1 MLITTLYFKQ
11 YSDYL
16 LSTND
21 DLEVTWG
28 LVELI
33 ILLGYES
40 ATGNGCQ
47 NTIFF
52 FLHPSLSMRYRSAY
66 SPCKLQCKGF
76 LNLLLRT
83 TAF

>member
-21 DLEVTWG
+21 DFEVTWG
-28 LVELI
+28 MVELI
-33 ILLGYES
+33 ILLGSES

-47 NTIFF
+47 NTILFF
-52 FLHPSLSMRYRSAY
+52 FSSTHL
-66 SPCKLQCKGF
+66 
-76 LNLLLRT
+76 
-83 TAF
+83 